1 MARGGGG
8 ERVCLPPWLSVG
20 MCVQVWSPRAAVAS
34 HGRNSYVISSTELR
48 DRHGTRRRFTVT
60 RTPGRHGDGVLL
72 TVTGTRVRTQRGLD
86 LIWTLLDPVKAE
98 TDSSC
103 ER

>member
-60 RTPGRHGDGVLL
+60 RTPHLQGATGVYLDA
-72 TVTGTRVRTQRGLD
+72 VNGTQAVRD
-86 LIWTLLDPVKAE
+86 LRPYISYLDPV
-98 TDSSC
+98 
-103 ER
+103 